1 MNVENKVTPNQEQI
15 EGFFEPGPEGPIYM
29 LNLLKF
35 KENAVYEDGIASELS
50 GAEAY
55 ALYAAEV
62 SKILRVKFTPTLML
76 GAKTIGISFEACS
89 MSSSSLS
96 ANPVVP
102 ITIALPEDLQTDNA
116 LREAS
121 GLEKSIST
129 SKLLIESIKLSPLS
143 KPAPNSD

>member
-62 SKILRVKFTPTLML
+62 SKILITLGGGGMFNAKVERLVL
-76 GAKTIGISFEACS
+76 GDVEE
-89 MSSSSLS
+89 LWD
-96 ANPVVP
+96 
-102 ITIALPEDLQTDNA
+102 TIAIAMYPSRQAMIAMMQSPEYQAIHHHRDAGLAGQLNIETT
-116 LREAS
+116 EAR
-121 GLEKSIST
+121 GLWLGEAGFSSI
-129 SKLLIESIKLSPLS
+129 
-143 KPAPNSD
+143 